1 MTYREKYERR
11 RIHDDKI
18 CCLKMLVMWL
28 FTVLET
34 IIATL
39 ILNAY
44 PLISGI
50 LYALAGEN
58 IFRMADFYDDE
69 EDE

>member
-1 MTYREKYERR
+1 MTYREKYEKR

-18 CCLKMLVMWL
+18 CCLKMFLMWL
-28 FTVLET
+28 LTICET

-39 ILNAY
+39 MLNAY
-44 PLISGI
+44 PILSGI

-58 IFRMADFYDDE
+58 IFRMADFYDE